1 MRSRHTYRNLNFF
14 SYDSI
19 ETAKTSQQ
27 GERTLSD
34 WNRHVRAGKQCGYYI
49 NGVQLSEM
57 VKNKPFATVQELENF
72 YKKNLFTNM
81 TTPDSGSPRTGRLLR
96 RVLKPGKSEAGKT
109 KHPLKTKTMKH
120 KTTVHNAEEQTNRA
134 AKQACYQW
142 HQAGIQ
148 HATYQHASKYS
159 LEKFPLI
166 GICEPTEC
174 IINFKTMPGGV
185 TITEE
190 NVFRQW
196 KEKNLSGTK
205 PKDHIR
211 DEKED
216 YYAKTQTTY
225 LFTADSIEVAD
236 LLIDC
241 PSVNLAPLFDTR
253 PQADQEVRVGN
264 RFLRSLYSFLGQF
277 STSSAKSSEEIPSV
291 EVEASTKTKIGLP
304 KR

>member
-1 MRSRHTYRNLNFF
+1 MKSRHQYRNLNFF
-14 SYDSI
+14 SYDSE
-19 ETAKTSQQ
+19 ETATASMG

-34 WNRHVRAGKQCGYYI
+34 WNRQVLAGKKCSYYI

-57 VKNKPFATVQELENF
+57 VNNKPFAKIQELESF

-81 TTPDSGSPRTGRLLR
+81 ASPDAGTRPGRLLR
-96 RVLKPGKSEAGKT
+96 KVRKPGSSETSNANLL
-109 KHPLKTKTMKH
+109 LKTKIRKSKSRLPT
-120 KTTVHNAEEQTNRA
+120 AEEQANRA

-159 LEKFPLI
+159 LENFPLI
-166 GICEPTEC
+166 GISEPTEC
-174 IINFKTMPGGV
+174 IINFKTVPGGV

-196 KEKNLSGTK
+196 EEKNPAGKK
-205 PKDHIR
+205 PKKHIR
-211 DEKED
+211 DEKQD

-241 PSVNLAPLFDTR
+241 PSVDLAPVFDTR
-253 PQADQEVRVGN
+253 PTADQEVRVGN
-264 RFLRSLYSFLGQF
+264 RFLGSLYAFLGQF
-277 STSSAKSSEEIPSV
+277 SPSSAKSSAEIPSV
-291 EVEASTKTKIGLP
+291 EVESSTKTKIGLP